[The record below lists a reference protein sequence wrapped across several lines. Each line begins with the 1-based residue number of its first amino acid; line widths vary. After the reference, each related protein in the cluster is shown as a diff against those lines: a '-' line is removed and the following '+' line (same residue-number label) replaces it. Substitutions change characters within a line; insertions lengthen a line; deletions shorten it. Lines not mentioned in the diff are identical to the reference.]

1 MPAQIVRGSAYHVI
15 ECADLTGGNRGISV
29 WRKSNSDMQSLLNK
43 IIGPGRKIGDQQRDN
58 DLLVFEGELRDGI
71 GDA

>member
-1 MPAQIVRGSAYHVI
+1 
-15 ECADLTGGNRGISV
+15 
-29 WRKSNSDMQSLLNK
+29 MQSLLNK